1 MTNPLQPSNRALYK
15 NPQTTMPM
23 PAASGMPVAYYEST
37 KVRLQWVLQADGSY
51 LAQWSTPVF
60 NLRPDL
66 RSAGG
71 TPKSGVPIWSTA
83 SRLYIQVSNLLNGGP
98 DTTKGLRVESLES
111 GAIAYGD
118 VRNGFSSVERVTAAS
133 DITADFMLGTNQP
146 DRVIVTF
153 APLGEST
160 PVRFWGLQ
168 LNFRK
173 EAGDWNADQVLYV
186 ESAYY

>member
-1 MTNPLQPSNRALYK
+1 MSNPLQPSNRALFQ
-15 NPQTTMPM
+15 NPQRTLPM

-51 LAQWSTPVF
+51 LTRWSTPIF

-71 TPKSGVPIWSTA
+71 SPKSGVPIWSRSA
-83 SRLYIQVSNLLNGGP
+83 RLYIQVSNLVLSDP
-98 DTTKGLRVESLES
+98 DTTTGLRVESLES
-111 GAIAYGD
+111 AAIAYGD

-133 DITADFMLGTNQP
+133 DITADFMLGTDQP
-146 DRVIVTF
+146 DRIILTF
-153 APLGEST
+153 APLGEGA
-160 PVRFWGLQ
+160 PVRFWGLE
-168 LNFRK
+168 LRFRK
-173 EAGDWNADQVLYV
+173 DPDDWNSNQIIYV

>member
-1 MTNPLQPSNRALYK
+1 MSNPLQPTNSALYK
-15 NPQTTMPM
+15 NPQTTLPM

-37 KVRLQWVLQADGSY
+37 KVRLQWVRQSDGSY

-71 TPKSGVPIWSTA
+71 TPKSGVPIWSTGA
-83 SRLYIQVSNLLNGGP
+83 RLYIQVSNLVNGDP
-98 DTTKGLRVESLES
+98 DTTTGLRVESLES

-118 VRNGFSSVERVTAAS
+118 VRNGFSSVERVTAAA

-153 APLGEST
+153 APLGEGT
-160 PVRFWGLQ
+160 PVRFWGLE
-168 LNFRK
+168 LRFRK
-173 EAGDWNADQVLYV
+173 EADNWNADQVIYV

>member
-1 MTNPLQPSNRALYK
+1 MSNPLQPSNAALYQ
-15 NPQTTMPM
+15 NPQTTLPM

-37 KVRLQWVLQADGSY
+37 KVRLQWERQLDGSY
-51 LAQWSTPVF
+51 LAKWSTPVF

-71 TPKSGVPIWSTA
+71 TPKSGVPIWSTGA
-83 SRLYIQVSNLLNGGP
+83 RLYIQASNLLGEQ
-98 DTTKGLRVESLES
+98 DITTGLRVEALES
-111 GAIAYGD
+111 AAIAYGD

-146 DRVIVTF
+146 DRVILTF
-153 APLGEST
+153 SPLGEST
-160 PVRFWGLQ
+160 PVRFWALE
-168 LNFRK
+168 LRFRK
-173 EAGDWNADQVLYV
+173 EAANWNSAQSIYI

>member
-1 MTNPLQPSNRALYK
+1 MSNPLQPSNRALYP

-23 PAASGMPVAYYEST
+23 PAPSGMPVAYYEST
-37 KVRLQWVLQADGSY
+37 KVRLTWNLQADGSY
-51 LAQWSTPVF
+51 MAKWSTPVF

-71 TPKSGVPIWSTA
+71 SPKSGVPIWSSSA
-83 SRLYIQVSNLLNGGP
+83 RLYLQISNLVNS
-98 DTTKGLRVESLES
+98 DVNTTTGLRVESLES

-118 VRNGFSSVERVTAAS
+118 IRNGYSSVERVTAAS

-146 DRVIVTF
+146 DRVILTF

-160 PVRFWGLQ
+160 PVRFWGLE
-168 LNFRK
+168 LRFRK
-173 EAGDWNADQVLYV
+173 DAGDWNANQLIYI